1 MFELV
6 FPHYWE
12 KKIKKAV
19 KKAKKKKRDL
29 RLGFSNEMRMLMYCL
44 WKNKTMSF
52 FRLVS
57 IHS

>member
-19 KKAKKKKRDL
+19 KKAKKKKETWD
-29 RLGFSNEMRMLMYCL
+29 
-44 WKNKTMSF
+44 
-52 FRLVS
+52 LVS
-57 IHS
+57 PMKWEC